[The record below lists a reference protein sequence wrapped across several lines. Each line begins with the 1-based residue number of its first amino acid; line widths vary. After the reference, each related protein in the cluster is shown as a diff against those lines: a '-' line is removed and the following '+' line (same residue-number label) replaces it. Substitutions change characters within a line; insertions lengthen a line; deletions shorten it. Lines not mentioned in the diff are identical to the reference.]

1 MNHFLSLFLL
11 LSWPISGLY
20 ILSIFSSSSQIDS
33 AHLPFLPAIARL
45 HPGRCLIHSL
55 QAILSSIL
63 RLSSDRLESF
73 SAAFL
78 TLSDHRSLVLVIV
91 RQCNM
96 APSSLLLSV
105 GSLITSSLV
114 SATAL
119 EARQSQTYQLAES
132 WQGESFIN
140 DWNFFDGAD
149 PTNGYVTYVNQS
161 FAKQSGLVKVTE
173 SGSFYM
179 GVDYESTLNPN
190 GAGRESVRI
199 ESKNYYTEGLY
210 VIDIE
215 HMPGSICGTWPAFW
229 SVGKNWPN
237 DGEIDIIEGVNLQK
251 ANKIVLHTSGS
262 CDVSGSN
269 DMTGTLSSS
278 ECGEASGTVGC
289 VVKGTNG
296 SSGDPFNES
305 GGGVYAMEWTDTF
318 IKIWFFPRSQIPA
331 SLASGNPDT
340 SSFGTPMAHLQGSC
354 DFAERFKAQKLII
367 DTTFCGDWAGNVFAE
382 STCPM
387 SDPSSPMQSCVN
399 YVAQNPAAFKEAYW
413 EINSIK
419 IYQYGVSAASSAA
432 VSQATASKVE
442 GTRVSAQAA
451 NTATP
456 TVPAP
461 VETTTVPQPAQTNT
475 VATSAADHA
484 TPSSAETT
492 TVPAATGAPSV
503 SATEGGDSELEST
516 STVYVTSTTTICPVA
531 ESSSAAAAGGK
542 EDAPSNGTSGAEVA
556 ATSVAAA
563 APAAATSGHPGADAI
578 ANSAAAT
585 STDAQSESATSRL
598 TAGALSEIPTA
609 PPEPVSQAVSTGS
622 FDDSDTAQG
631 DSEEQG
637 SIASASIAPSTIPVP
652 ASSSAAALGGSSIAS
667 SFASS
672 RLIPRP
678 TGSSTAASAT
688 AIATWSPTAG
698 ESASGTA
705 KESATL
711 TTPSEVFFT
720 PGLSNG
726 ANRMSVGLSGLI
738 GVMFIAALA

>member
-1 MNHFLSLFLL
+1 
-11 LSWPISGLY
+11 
-20 ILSIFSSSSQIDS
+20 
-33 AHLPFLPAIARL
+33 
-45 HPGRCLIHSL
+45 
-55 QAILSSIL
+55 
-63 RLSSDRLESF
+63 
-73 SAAFL
+73 
-78 TLSDHRSLVLVIV
+78 
-91 RQCNM
+91 M
-96 APSSLLLSV
+96 APSSLFLSV
-105 GSLITSSLV
+105 GSLIASSLV

-140 DWNFFDGAD
+140 DWNFFDRAD

-161 FAKQSGLVKVTE
+161 FAEQSGLVKVTQ

-190 GAGRESVRI
+190 GPGRESVRI
-199 ESKNYYTEGLY
+199 ETKNYYTEGLY

-229 SVGKNWPN
+229 SVGKDWPN

-296 SSGDPFNES
+296 SSGDPFNEA

-331 SLASGNPDT
+331 SLSSGNPDT

-354 DFAERFKAQKLII
+354 DFAERFKAQKFII

-419 IYQYGVSAASSAA
+419 VYQYGVSAASSAA

-442 GTRVSAQAA
+442 GTLVSVQAA

-456 TVPAP
+456 TVPVPA
-461 VETTTVPQPAQTNT
+461 ETTAVPQPAQTNT
-475 VATSAADHA
+475 VATSAADYA
-484 TPSSAETT
+484 TQSSAETT

-503 SATEGGDSELEST
+503 SAAEGGDSELEST

-542 EDAPSNGTSGAEVA
+542 KDAPFNGVSGAEVA

-563 APAAATSGHPGADAI
+563 PAAATSEHPGADAI

-585 STDAQSESATSRL
+585 STVAKSEGVASQL

-631 DSEEQG
+631 DSEEHG
-637 SIASASIAPSTIPVP
+637 SIASASAAPSTIPVP

-672 RLIPRP
+672 RLVPRP
-678 TGSSTAASAT
+678 TGSSTAASVT

-698 ESASGTA
+698 ERASGTA
-705 KESATL
+705 KGSATL
-711 TTPSEVFFT
+711 TAPSEVVFT

>member
-1 MNHFLSLFLL
+1 
-11 LSWPISGLY
+11 
-20 ILSIFSSSSQIDS
+20 
-33 AHLPFLPAIARL
+33 
-45 HPGRCLIHSL
+45 
-55 QAILSSIL
+55 
-63 RLSSDRLESF
+63 
-73 SAAFL
+73 
-78 TLSDHRSLVLVIV
+78 
-91 RQCNM
+91 M

-105 GSLITSSLV
+105 GSLIASSLV

-140 DWNFFDGAD
+140 DWNFFNGAD

-161 FAKQSGLVKVTE
+161 FAEQSGLVKVTQ

-190 GAGRESVRI
+190 GPGRESVRI
-199 ESKNYYTEGLY
+199 ETKNYYTEGLC

-229 SVGKNWPN
+229 SVGKDWPN

-251 ANKIVLHTSGS
+251 ANEIVLHTSGS

-296 SSGDPFNES
+296 SSGDPFNKA
-305 GGGVYAMEWTDTF
+305 GGGVYAMEWTDAF

-331 SLASGNPDT
+331 SLSSGSPDT

-354 DFAERFKAQKLII
+354 DFGERFKAQKFII

-419 IYQYGVSAASSAA
+419 VYQYGVSAASTAA
-432 VSQATASKVE
+432 VSQATTSQVE
-442 GTRVSAQAA
+442 GTLVSVQIS

-456 TVPAP
+456 TVPVPA
-461 VETTTVPQPAQTNT
+461 ETTAAPPAAQTNT
-475 VATSAADHA
+475 VVEGTAANHA
-484 TPSSAETT
+484 TQSSVEST
-492 TVPAATGAPSV
+492 TVPAVTPATTAPTA
-503 SATEGGDSELEST
+503 SAAEGGDAELEST

-531 ESSSAAAAGGK
+531 ESSSATAAGGK
-542 EDAPSNGTSGAEVA
+542 KDASSNEDSGGEVVATSIA
-556 ATSVAAA
+556 ATPVAAA
-563 APAAATSGHPGADAI
+563 SEHPGADAI
-578 ANSAAAT
+578 ANSAAAI
-585 STDAQSESATSRL
+585 STVTKSEAVASRL

-622 FDDSDTAQG
+622 FDDSDTAP
-631 DSEEQG
+631 SHFEEHG
-637 SIASASIAPSTIPVP
+637 SIASASAAPSTIPVP

-672 RLIPRP
+672 RRVPSP
-678 TGSSTAASAT
+678 TGSSTAASVT

-698 ESASGTA
+698 ERASGTA
-705 KESATL
+705 KGSATL
-711 TTPSEVFFT
+711 TAPSEVVFT